1 MTGHIR
7 CFRARPAAVWAAV
20 IAFGFAAMMFAAA
33 GLAATDPPPAA
44 PGAQPAAEAA
54 PPAAAQTAPA
64 GVKHNASYYL
74 SRITRQG
81 KFIVVTKEL
90 AEDAIKDN
98 EIVLSSVAIKTR
110 VGKDGKLAG
119 YELFE
124 IDKGSIPEKIGFK
137 SGDRVTAVNGIA
149 ARDLEKNRASL
160 QSAGRFEITV
170 YRKGKARKIFVEVRG
185 AGK

>member
-1 MTGHIR
+1 M
-7 CFRARPAAVWAAV
+7 
-20 IAFGFAAMMFAAA
+20 
-33 GLAATDPPPAA
+33 PP
-44 PGAQPAAEAA
+44 
-54 PPAAAQTAPA
+54 AAQTAPG
-64 GVKHNASYYL
+64 GVKHDASYYL
-74 SRITRQG
+74 GQVTRKG

-90 AEDAIKDN
+90 AEDAKKGL

-110 VGKDGKLAG
+110 VDKDGKLAG

-149 ARDLEKNRASL
+149 ARDLEKKRASL